1 MGMIRILSFP
11 SPPFFSSAREF
22 VSFPT
27 AATVLFSRPP
37 NSPLGEVEHFSF
49 FPLSLS
55 YFREKGVRNIF
66 PFSPQLLNVSFFS
79 LTLPFPI
86 LCFVHLSRTQGLSGF
101 FYAQD
106 NFRRIPPPPP
116 PFFLPSICLC
126 CTWQFFCASLSSLI
140 SGGCSL
146 ALVMVKASPLLSVR
160 DPHAATHDVDDAHPR
175 SRNAY
180 HIP

>member
-1 MGMIRILSFP
+1 MRGGQEQKGREGDGCVGMIRILSFP
-11 SPPFFSSAREF
+11 SPPSSAREF

-101 FYAQD
+101 STQD

-116 PFFLPSICLC
+116 LFFLPSFCLC
-126 CTWQFFCASLSSLI
+126 CTWQFF
-140 SGGCSL
+140 
-146 ALVMVKASPLLSVR
+146 MPPSPLSFL
-160 DPHAATHDVDDAHPR
+160 AGAH
-175 SRNAY
+175 
-180 HIP
+180 